1 MFRTCALWELV
12 HPPKEVVHHVAPPDL
27 WAPGMQLVRRIFII
41 IIIDAL
47 LIHRSDD
54 CTLRIAEHPA
64 CVSCISI
71 TSHNTNSTAL
81 FTQRR
86 GNRDPDHRR
95 HNGRSGSPRDLDAR
109 RDRRR
114 RRHSRHYRHGD
125 CRHYGYRVRRP
136 RTSRHGHSGGLAP
149 PPRGWAVRCPRR
161 APPLRH
167 RARVT
172 P

>member
-1 MFRTCALWELV
+1 MFQTCALWELV
-12 HPPKEVVHHVAPPDL
+12 LHKEVVHHVAPPDL
-27 WAPGMQLVRRIFII
+27 WGCSWFGGFFLF
-41 IIIDAL
+41 IDAL
-47 LIHRSDD
+47 LIHRSDSS
-54 CTLRIAEHPA
+54 A

-86 GNRDPDHRR
+86 GNHDPDHRR

>member
-1 MFRTCALWELV
+1 LSASFSLHRRRRVRPHCSSPCGDLSRAGRRVLV
-12 HPPKEVVHHVAPPDL
+12 TGTREKRPWWVAAAGHGGAAGDGASSPP
-27 WAPGMQLVRRIFII
+27 
-41 IIIDAL
+41 L
-47 LIHRSDD
+47 LY
-54 CTLRIAEHPA
+54 P
-64 CVSCISI
+64 
-71 TSHNTNSTAL
+71 
-81 FTQRR
+81 RR

-95 HNGRSGSPRDLDAR
+95 HNGRSGRPRDLDAR
-109 RDRRR
+109 RDR

-136 RTSRHGHSGGLAP
+136 RTSRHGHSGGGGGGLAP

-172 P
+172 PSHDLGNNNLLPAC